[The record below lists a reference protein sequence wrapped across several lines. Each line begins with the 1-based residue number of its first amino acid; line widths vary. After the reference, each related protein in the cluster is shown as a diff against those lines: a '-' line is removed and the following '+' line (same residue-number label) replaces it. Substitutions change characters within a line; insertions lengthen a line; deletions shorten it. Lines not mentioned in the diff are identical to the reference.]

1 MTKWLWRGSLL
12 LLPLAIAAHFLWPG
26 HPTAVFALSALSLM
40 PLAKSIGDATEELA
54 ERVGPTAGSLLNV
67 TFGNAAELIL
77 GISALARGHVDLVK
91 GSLTGSIVANLLLVG
106 GAAIVAGGA
115 RFPTLRFNRTS
126 AGAHVSTL
134 FLAVV
139 ALGVPTML
147 ATAGQV
153 PHRAHLL
160 SEEISAVLIA
170 MYALSLFFQ
179 LRTHASLLESPDDAR
194 PPLRATPAE
203 AAAAGRAQPVREHRP
218 VWIPAGALM
227 LSAGATAVASELLV
241 GALEGTLQAVHLPE
255 AFVGVVIVAVVG
267 NAAEHST
274 AVLFGK
280 RGDMDVALGIAWESS
295 KQIALFVA
303 PVLVFVGVLLGAP
316 MDLAFRPM
324 ETVAV
329 GVAVL
334 STALIGLDGE
344 THWLE
349 GAFLLAVYAVLALG
363 FWFVGQSPP

>member
-1 MTKWLWRGSLL
+1 M
-12 LLPLAIAAHFLWPG
+12 
-26 HPTAVFALSALSLM
+26 
-40 PLAKSIGDATEELA
+40 
-54 ERVGPTAGSLLNV
+54 
-67 TFGNAAELIL
+67 
-77 GISALARGHVDLVK
+77 
-91 GSLTGSIVANLLLVG
+91 ANLLLVG
-106 GAAIVAGGA
+106 GAAIVVGGA

-139 ALGVPTML
+139 ALAVPTML
-147 ATAGQV
+147 ATAGQAAE
-153 PHRAHLL
+153 RAHLL

-170 MYALSLFFQ
+170 MYALSLLFQ
-179 LRTHASLLESPDDAR
+179 LRTHAGLLDAPENAR
-194 PPLRATPAE
+194 TPLLATPAE
-203 AAAAGRAQPVREHRP
+203 AAAARRPQPEPEQRP
-218 VWIPAGALM
+218 LGMSVVTLT

-241 GALEGTLQAVHLPE
+241 GALEGTLQAVRLPE

-274 AVLFGK
+274 AVLFGR
-280 RGDMDVALGIAWESS
+280 RGDMDIALGIAWESS

-303 PVLVFVGVLLGAP
+303 PVLVFTGMLLGAP
-316 MDLAFRPM
+316 MDLAFRPL

-334 STALIGLDGE
+334 STALIALDGE

-349 GAFLLAVYAVLALG
+349 GAFLLAVYAVLGLG
-363 FWFVGQSPP
+363 FWFVG

>member
-1 MTKWLWRGSLL
+1 MLEYDSRT
-12 LLPLAIAAHFLWPG
+12 IVV
-26 HPTAVFALSALSLM
+26 HP
-40 PLAKSIGDATEELA
+40 
-54 ERVGPTAGSLLNV
+54 
-67 TFGNAAELIL
+67 
-77 GISALARGHVDLVK
+77 ALARGHVDLVK

-106 GAAIVAGGA
+106 GAAIVVGGA

-139 ALGVPTML
+139 ALAVPTML
-147 ATAGQV
+147 ATAGQAAE
-153 PHRAHLL
+153 RAHLL

-170 MYALSLFFQ
+170 MYALSLLFQ
-179 LRTHASLLESPDDAR
+179 LRTHAGLLR
-194 PPLRATPAE
+194 TPLLATPAE
-203 AAAAGRAQPVREHRP
+203 AAAARRSQPEPEQRP
-218 VWIPAGALM
+218 LWMSVVTLT

-241 GALEGTLQAVHLPE
+241 GALEGTLQAVRLPE

-274 AVLFGK
+274 AVLFGR
-280 RGDMDVALGIAWESS
+280 RGDMDIALGIAWESS

-303 PVLVFVGVLLGAP
+303 PVLVFTGMLLGAP
-316 MDLAFRPM
+316 MDLAFRPL

-334 STALIGLDGE
+334 STALIALDGE

-349 GAFLLAVYAVLALG
+349 GAFLLAVYAVLGLG
-363 FWFVGQSPP
+363 FWFVG

>member
-1 MTKWLWRGSLL
+1 M
-12 LLPLAIAAHFLWPG
+12 
-26 HPTAVFALSALSLM
+26 
-40 PLAKSIGDATEELA
+40 
-54 ERVGPTAGSLLNV
+54 
-67 TFGNAAELIL
+67 
-77 GISALARGHVDLVK
+77 RGHVDLVK

-106 GAAIVAGGA
+106 GAAIVAGGI

-139 ALGVPTML
+139 ALAVPAML

-153 PHRAHLL
+153 PERAKLL
-160 SEEISAVLIA
+160 SEEISAVLVV
-170 MYALSLFFQ
+170 MYALSLLFQ
-179 LRTHASLLESPDDAR
+179 LRTHAGLLDAPENAR
-194 PPLRATPAE
+194 TPLLATPAE
-203 AAAAGRAQPVREHRP
+203 AAAAQRRPPETVHRP
-218 VWIPAGALM
+218 LWASVVALTV
-227 LSAGATAVASELLV
+227 SAGATAVASELLV
-241 GALEGTLQAVHLPE
+241 GALEGTLEAVHLPE

-274 AVLFGK
+274 AVLFGR
-280 RGDMDVALGIAWESS
+280 RGNMDVALGIAWESS

-303 PVLVFVGVLLGAP
+303 PVLVFTGMLLGAP
-316 MDLAFRPM
+316 MDLAFRPL

-334 STALIGLDGE
+334 STALIALDGE

-349 GAFLLAVYAVLALG
+349 GAFLLAVYAVLGLG
-363 FWFVGQSPP
+363 FWFVG